1 MLNISNSSNK
11 WFQIFK
17 KKLDQKVNKTMDE
30 RLSRAQSEN
39 ERLRREMK
47 IGFESIQESLVALQ
61 NLLEGKIKLAEDRL
75 EKEIE
80 KIRKMVVLI

>member
-1 MLNISNSSNK
+1 MLNIFNISNK